1 MTGSRNPYQRPNS
14 GSGRALCALVLNIV
28 LPPVG
33 LFYMW
38 YAGVFRR
45 RGRVVL
51 TAVAFVEMALIW
63 LWDPLGFMPGS
74 TAPMTVSPVPGYAAA
89 VTPAPDDETINALS
103 NIEELLA
110 VGVSN
115 PDTTISPDATPR
127 LTQAEELALKEETY
141 NTIVYSVFRG
151 AKYYHASTVC
161 GNQSNGRA
169 LTVREALAEGMG
181 PCPDCNPLVP

>member
-1 MTGSRNPYQRPNS
+1 MTGSRNPYQRT
-14 GSGRALCALVLNIV
+14 GSITGRALRTLLLNFV

-38 YAGVFRR
+38 YRGVFRQ

-63 LWDPLGFMPGS
+63 LWDPLGFMPGGS
-74 TAPMTVSPVPGYAAA
+74 APMTDVPVPGYAAA
-89 VTPAPDDETINALS
+89 VTPEPDEDTINALS

-127 LTQAEELALKEETY
+127 LTQEQELALKEEIY
-141 NTIVYSVFRG
+141 NTVVYSVFRG
-151 AKYYHASTVC
+151 AKYYHSSTVC

-169 LTVREALAEGMG
+169 LTVREALEEKMG
-181 PCPDCNPLVP
+181 ACPNCNPPAP